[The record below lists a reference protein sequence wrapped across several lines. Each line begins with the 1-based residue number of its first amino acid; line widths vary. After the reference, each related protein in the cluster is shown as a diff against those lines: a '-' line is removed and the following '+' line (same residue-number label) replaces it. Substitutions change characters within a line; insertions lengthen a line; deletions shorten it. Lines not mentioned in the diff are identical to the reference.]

1 VWWQV
6 VDGPIAAGLLRL
18 RDDHSIEA
26 IYYQDDMP
34 EWPDDQ
40 QQYTLVMRLAG
51 SGVHVDKAP
60 GGGFIW
66 ATAPP
71 PAAAA
76 VNSGGQLC
84 KIPFDGCMKASS
96 MPSTEVPEWT
106 SAAGF
111 ASVVE
116 IVSAPERVSVAETTS
131 S

>member
-1 VWWQV
+1 M
-6 VDGPIAAGLLRL
+6 DGPIAAGLLRL

-51 SGVHVDKAP
+51 SGVHVDEAP

-71 PAAAA
+71 P
-76 VNSGGQLC
+76 
-84 KIPFDGCMKASS
+84 
-96 MPSTEVPEWT
+96 T
-106 SAAGF
+106 AAGCLSSSLTEALMKQGSKYHRR
-111 ASVVE
+111 ASQTNQNQTRMQFE
-116 IVSAPERVSVAETTS
+116 SQFGQVSDLDWATLR
-131 S
+131 